1 MYLQQNKNVKKKIIH
16 YLTSL
21 NDGGAE
27 TIVKE
32 YVTKIDRNLFEVKV
46 VVLWL
51 FGETANLKS
60 IREAGIE
67 IIVLFPKWSLSEKIV
82 NKICHTKFVATRLK
96 RVLEQEKPDILHVHL
111 ELLATL
117 LPNIKLIHN
126 TKLVY
131 TCHSRPINFLGDI
144 RPKERDAAIKLIK
157 YCNLGI
163 IALHEDMA
171 HEINEMFNIDNTAVI
186 NNGIDLPKYYN
197 IEESKSEIRKSLN
210 LPSDCFL
217 LGHVGRFSKV
227 KNHEFILKTFIELKK
242 LNPKAHLLLVGA
254 GELFS
259 QIQGKIVQYDLKK
272 DVTILTGRSDI
283 PRIMKAMDFF
293 IMPSIYEGFGIV
305 LIEAQAA
312 GLSCIASNTISKTT
326 CVSNNVIYKALDEGA
341 KEWAKAILVP
351 ENYELAKYDISN
363 FDMNSEIKK
372 LEQLYLQL

>member
-163 IALHEDMA
+163 IALHDDWKNRSM
-171 HEINEMFNIDNTAVI
+171 
-186 NNGIDLPKYYN
+186 
-197 IEESKSEIRKSLN
+197 
-210 LPSDCFL
+210 L
-217 LGHVGRFSKV
+217 L
-227 KNHEFILKTFIELKK
+227 
-242 LNPKAHLLLVGA
+242 
-254 GELFS
+254 
-259 QIQGKIVQYDLKK
+259 Q
-272 DVTILTGRSDI
+272 
-283 PRIMKAMDFF
+283 
-293 IMPSIYEGFGIV
+293 
-305 LIEAQAA
+305 
-312 GLSCIASNTISKTT
+312 
-326 CVSNNVIYKALDEGA
+326 
-341 KEWAKAILVP
+341 
-351 ENYELAKYDISN
+351 
-363 FDMNSEIKK
+363 
-372 LEQLYLQL
+372 

>member
-1 MYLQQNKNVKKKIIH
+1 M
-16 YLTSL
+16 
-21 NDGGAE
+21 
-27 TIVKE
+27 
-32 YVTKIDRNLFEVKV
+32 
-46 VVLWL
+46 
-51 FGETANLKS
+51 
-60 IREAGIE
+60 
-67 IIVLFPKWSLSEKIV
+67 
-82 NKICHTKFVATRLK
+82 
-96 RVLEQEKPDILHVHL
+96 
-111 ELLATL
+111 
-117 LPNIKLIHN
+117 
-126 TKLVY
+126 
-131 TCHSRPINFLGDI
+131 
-144 RPKERDAAIKLIK
+144 
-157 YCNLGI
+157 
-163 IALHEDMA
+163 
-171 HEINEMFNIDNTAVI
+171 
-186 NNGIDLPKYYN
+186 
-197 IEESKSEIRKSLN
+197 
-210 LPSDCFL
+210 
-217 LGHVGRFSKV
+217 
-227 KNHEFILKTFIELKK
+227 
-242 LNPKAHLLLVGA
+242 GA